1 MFKYNNK
8 NPQFT
13 PCFGVSFVNSGVKY
27 VQSSRVSVVNSE
39 HVIAGWVNCYPIVKF
54 EYFTK
59 EVCKV

>member
-13 PCFGVSFVNSGVKY
+13 PCFSVSFVNSGVKY

-39 HVIAGWVNCYPIVKF
+39 HVIAG
-54 EYFTK
+54 
-59 EVCKV
+59 